1 MQEKNARKE
10 KRVLVLS
17 IFHHF
22 CREIKIIY
30 EKIQPGSVAFCFDIG
45 RHYIDRDRVQDLWGD
60 LVIAAK

>member
-10 KRVLVLS
+10 KRVLAS
-17 IFHHF
+17 FIFRHF

-30 EKIQPGSVAFCFDIG
+30 EKIQSGSVAFCFDIG
-45 RHYIDRDRVQDLWGD
+45 HHYIDRDRVQGLWGY